1 MSSVNSINKRIF
13 PRYQL
18 DLDIP
23 VIIEGKEIIAKL
35 IDFSIGGVGIVIKD
49 PSLLKS
55 ESFDIKIKEIDFDT
69 KARVA
74 WEEDIFSG
82 KKIGIQRIGPIQG
95 NLRNVRLSDLFVG
108 IQKSGKTGILKI
120 GAESFTKRIYFN
132 KGDVTF
138 SASDQDK
145 ERMGDMLLDIGKITR
160 DDYNKSVAIM
170 KQSGKRQGAA
180 LVELGCLKPDDLIW
194 AVRYQVEKII
204 LDLFNLAEGNLFFH
218 DTSLSLNE
226 VITLKL
232 STANLIYRGIKS
244 INSYEFIKGNFPPL
258 DSILCFSSEPL
269 KLFQEIILEEND
281 KKIFSLIDGSRM
293 LEDIIARSPL
303 KKEETMRTI
312 YGLLNTQIIEIVQS
326 GEAVSSVVREDI
338 LEQPEQEVDSAVV
351 DKIESLY
358 RDHKSLGHS
367 GVLNVSRNATADEI
381 KRAYH
386 RMAREFHPDRHL
398 HFQTDT
404 LKEKLNTI
412 FAYINESYRVL
423 TQPQNI
429 LQADSATHAGVK
441 YRDDKKITAKMKFS
455 EGLSYLKK
463 KNYEQALIFLGQALY
478 LDNSISGYHF
488 YYGIALLKNKRIK
501 DAEDSIKKALQF
513 EPYNSE
519 YVAELG
525 HLYLQLGF
533 KTRAK
538 NTFEKALKYDS
549 FNERASEGLEKL
561 RS

>member
-23 VIIEGKEIIAKL
+23 VIIGGKEIIAKL
-35 IDFSIGGVGIVIKD
+35 TDFSIGGVGIVIKD

-69 KARVA
+69 KARIA

-95 NLRNVRLSDLFVG
+95 NLRNVRLPDLFVG
-108 IQKSGKTGILKI
+108 LQRSGKTGILKI
-120 GAESFTKRIYFN
+120 SAGSFTKRIYFN

-244 INSYEFIKGNFPPL
+244 INNYEFIKNNFPPL
-258 DSILCFSSEPL
+258 DSFLCFSSEPL

-293 LEDIIARSPL
+293 LEDIISQSPL
-303 KKEETMRTI
+303 NKEETMRTI
-312 YGLLNTQIIEIVQS
+312 YGLLNTQIIEVVKS
-326 GEAVSSVVREDI
+326 GEAISSVVREDI

-398 HFQTDT
+398 HFQSDT

-441 YRDDKKITAKMKFS
+441 HGDDKKITAKMKFS
-455 EGLSYLKK
+455 EGMSYLRK

-478 LDNSISGYHF
+478 LDNSIPGYHF

-501 DAEDSIKKALQF
+501 DAEESIKKALQF